1 MKSTET
7 ENVTHITS
15 LPNGE
20 SLKGKT
26 NKAEKILQ
34 GFPGAQETNEDNV
47 TRNIDSLLTTNKVVA
62 VIIFEENTSKEFS
75 SAIVVTNVQDF
86 YDMLEEKR
94 TTTWILLPKN
104 AT

>member
-1 MKSTET
+1 MKTT
-7 ENVTHITS
+7 ENDTHITV

-20 SLKGKT
+20 SLKGQT

-62 VIIFEENTSKEFS
+62 VVVFEENTPKAFD
-75 SAIVVTNVQDF
+75 SAIIVTNVNDF
-86 YDMLEEKR
+86 YDMLESKK
-94 TTTWILLPKN
+94 TTTWILLPKD
-104 AT
+104 AA

>member
-1 MKSTET
+1 MKET
-7 ENVTHITS
+7 ESTTYITV

-20 SLKGKT
+20 SLKDKN
-26 NKAEKILQ
+26 NKAEKILK

-62 VIIFEENTSKEFS
+62 VVLFEEGKPTESD
-75 SAIVVTNVQDF
+75 SAIVITSVQDF
-86 YDMLEEKR
+86 YELLDAKR

-104 AT
+104 AV